1 MFKNYLLF
9 NNMIKTYK
17 YLNNDLKNKV
27 DNFIIKNNKQYF
39 KNYINESLIVLS
51 QKKKIIRFIIN
62 EYKNIYTNLKTDLLD
77 FIQYYYQDQY
87 FVFMNK
93 VFDDGNRIVFC
104 DSKYICNHI
113 LNNLSY
119 DVLKNGFIKYWNF
132 DYSFY

>member
-62 EYKNIYTNLKTDLLD
+62 KYKNIYTNLKTDLLD

-93 VFDDGNRIVFC
+93 VFDDSNRIVFC

-119 DVLKNGFIKYWNF
+119 NVLKNGFIKYGNF
-132 DYSFY
+132 DYSLY